1 MRCSPMTATGA
12 SRPPAK
18 TGRVFVMREWL
29 ETKAQYICTE
39 LGITSNHCGAM
50 LYRARMQF
58 LRGALRRIGKEE
70 PPCAE

>member
-1 MRCSPMTATGA
+1 
-12 SRPPAK
+12 
-18 TGRVFVMREWL
+18 VFVMREWL